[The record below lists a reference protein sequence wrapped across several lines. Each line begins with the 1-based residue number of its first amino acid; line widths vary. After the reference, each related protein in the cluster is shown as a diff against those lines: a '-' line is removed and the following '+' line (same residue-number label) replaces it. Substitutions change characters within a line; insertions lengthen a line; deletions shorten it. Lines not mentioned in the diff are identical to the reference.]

1 MKIAD
6 LEPGV
11 TENESS
17 SQVVHYGFAGDKQGS
32 SSRQN
37 FNNIVPVMLFS
48 HYKSSS
54 PIIAKILSLIE
65 NRCLICYDIAPAPSF
80 SGVSVETSIPRTKI
94 KEQSKIKY
102 FFFFFFFL
110 DS

>member
-11 TENESS
+11 TEIESS

-37 FNNIVPVMLFS
+37 FNNIFPVV
-48 HYKSSS
+48 H
-54 PIIAKILSLIE
+54 
-65 NRCLICYDIAPAPSF
+65 
-80 SGVSVETSIPRTKI
+80 
-94 KEQSKIKY
+94 
-102 FFFFFFFL
+102 FFFIINHWSNFIL
-110 DS
+110 QL